1 MSLAVCVI
9 FGGKSSE
16 HEISCISAYN
26 IISHLNKEKYKLLFV
41 GITKEGESFLY
52 SGDISHIKDGSWA
65 QTPGKS
71 CVISPNP
78 KHGGLLVMNKN
89 GDFFTEHVDVY
100 FPVLHGKN
108 GEDGTIQGVFEL
120 SGIPYVGNG
129 VTSSALCMDKILAKK
144 VLAKE
149 GIPITDGFDLVH
161 NVAGS
166 ADLADKMINDTFGYP
181 VVVKPANAGS
191 SVGITLVNDRGSLDA
206 ALKVASKEDRRA
218 LVEKMM
224 DIREIECAVLGNH
237 DHAEASCLG
246 EIIKTTAMY
255 DYDTKYVDDT
265 AGLAIPAKINS
276 DMTETIRALAVR
288 AFYALDCNGL
298 ARVDFF
304 VEKNTGE
311 VYLNE
316 INTMP
321 GFTDIS
327 MYPMLWQNSG
337 LDYGTLLDKLIGLAH
352 SCIEGR

>member
-1 MSLAVCVI
+1 MTPVVCVI

-26 IISHLNKEKYKLLFV
+26 IITHLNREKYKLLTV

-52 SGDISHIKDGSWA
+52 SGDISCIKDGSWINE
-65 QTPGKS
+65 PGKS

-120 SGIPYVGNG
+120 AQIPYVGNG

-144 VLAKE
+144 VLMQE
-149 GIPITDGFDLVH
+149 GIPVTEGFDLLH
-161 NVAGS
+161 SAAES
-166 ADLADKMINDTFGYP
+166 ADFADETINSTFGYP

-191 SVGITLVNDRGSLDA
+191 SVGITLVEDKSGLKA
-206 ALKVASKEDRRA
+206 ALKTAANEDRRV
-218 LVEKMM
+218 LVEKMLN
-224 DIREIECAVLGNH
+224 IREIECAVLGSH
-237 DHAEASCLG
+237 EKAEASCLG
-246 EIIKTTAMY
+246 EIVKSTAMY

-265 AGLAIPAKINS
+265 AGLEIPAKF
-276 DMTETIRALAVR
+276 DGHLTETIRSLAVR
-288 AFYALDCNGL
+288 AFYALDCTGL

-304 VEKNTGE
+304 VEKSTGE
-311 VYLNE
+311 IFLNE
-316 INTMP
+316 INTLP

-327 MYPMLWQNSG
+327 MYPMLWKNSG
-337 LDYGTLLDKLIGLAH
+337 LDYSVLLDKLICLALDG
-352 SCIEGR
+352 IGGR